1 MSEND
6 VLLRLFEKLDKSGDG
21 VISHQELCDGLQ
33 SSGVSPSTIEKIM
46 EKLDANMDGY
56 ITLCEYKQAIQHY
69 D

>member
-33 SSGVSPSTIEKIM
+33 SSGVSPSTIEVS
-46 EKLDANMDGY
+46 ANFS
-56 ITLCEYKQAIQHY
+56 Q
-69 D
+69 